1 MFFFFFAKPDHVTLR
16 KLASNWMLSHRD
28 DFAPFLTTEDGDS
41 LDEGNAL
48 LYIYITQCNI

>member
-1 MFFFFFAKPDHVTLR
+1 MFFFFVKPDHVTLR